1 MNASRPWLTVKNLK
15 LEKLK
20 KIFISLISFFHS
32 GILGY
37 RDYLIRLSHLR
48 FLVWNIKRKKSCI
61 TNQIYYIRDRPTSAW
76 RKSTHN
82 VIQKTASCARRI
94 RERERKKRR
103 KAIKHAKIKKKTRR
117 FDSWKHKKSSISRH
131 KKIVMYNVPKTI
143 SLTILLKEDYSRFTS
158 RGRPTFCHTCARKW

>member
-1 MNASRPWLTVKNLK
+1 MEFWDIGIIWYDSLIFDFLYEILKERKRKILHYKSNILYSRPSDIGVTQRYAQRNSKNREL
-15 LEKLK
+15 
-20 KIFISLISFFHS
+20 
-32 GILGY
+32 
-37 RDYLIRLSHLR
+37 
-48 FLVWNIKRKKSCI
+48 C
-61 TNQIYYIRDRPTSAW
+61 
-76 RKSTHN
+76 
-82 VIQKTASCARRI
+82 KTDT
-94 RERERKKRR
+94 RERKRKKRR